1 MKPKWAFRKAHS
13 NIFTLFSSWSYSR
26 LSLHE
31 LHVAH
36 TAWARHYCH
45 GWTDGQRSPR
55 SWARSHKPLVTEDP
69 LRLIYPTSHSTQRGS
84 TSRLVFVML
93 ERKNMY
99 LCLDST
105 SVPVSFIF
113 HFFFFFEQQSDL
125 TTCRSEQAP
134 VLFWKRIHATA
145 MLPDRWESLER
156 RNHYSY
162 RMSVTGCASR
172 YFAQD

>member
-113 HFFFFFEQQSDL
+113 HFFFFLNNSQTSQRAVLSKHPCYFEKGYMQQPC
-125 TTCRSEQAP
+125 CR
-134 VLFWKRIHATA
+134 I
-145 MLPDRWESLER
+145 DER
-156 RNHYSY
+156 
-162 RMSVTGCASR
+162 V
-172 YFAQD
+172 